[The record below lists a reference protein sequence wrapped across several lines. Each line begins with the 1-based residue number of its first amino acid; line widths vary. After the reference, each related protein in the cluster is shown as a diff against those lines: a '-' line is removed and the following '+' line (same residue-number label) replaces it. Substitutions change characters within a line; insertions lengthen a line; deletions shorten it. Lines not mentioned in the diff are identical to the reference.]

1 MVIDDIWSI
10 HEPALAKIADL
21 LGQSPA
27 ARLASSGD
35 SAPPPYEFIEPGVA
49 MISISGVLL
58 KSLPWW
64 SDSGVTLPGI
74 AKAVK
79 AAAQDESVKSILLAI
94 DSPGGTVAG
103 TLDVA
108 QAVAEA
114 ATKKPVIAY
123 ASDLMAS
130 AAYWIGAQANKV
142 YASNA
147 LTTVGSIGVYG
158 GVVYDTSALAEK
170 AGIKAYVLKA
180 GDAKS
185 FGEFGTKVTPDQLA
199 LAQSR
204 IDQIHAHFKASI
216 QAGRKMTAGQVEQ
229 VSDGRVYLAA
239 DALKVGLID
248 GIKTLDAVVAELVA
262 TSRTQLPAVG
272 QKIMTQAAT
281 EGPKAATL
289 SELKA
294 ACPGAPSDWILAQLE
309 ANATVSAAQ
318 AAYIKAQQDEIAK
331 AKADA
336 EKAKAEAAA
345 QVAKKS
351 TGVDPIVGG
360 NASGGGSESSDDP
373 RVAYDAAIR
382 AAMQDGS
389 NRMEARQKVERAN
402 PRLVRDY
409 LLATNSPD
417 QHASINEKFKA
428 RVK

>member
-10 HEPALAKIADL
+10 HEPALAKISDF
-21 LGQSPA
+21 LGTPQAARLVSSPA
-27 ARLASSGD
+27 A
-35 SAPPPYEFIEPGVA
+35 SAPLYDFIEPGVA

-64 SDSGVTLPGI
+64 SDAGVTLPGI
-74 AKAVK
+74 AKAIK
-79 AAAQDESVKSILLAI
+79 AAMQDDAVTSILLAI

-114 ATKKPVIAY
+114 SRKKPVIAY
-123 ASDLMAS
+123 AQDLMAS
-130 AAYWIGAQANKV
+130 AAYWIGSQASKV

-158 GVVYDTSALAEK
+158 GVVYDTSAMAEK

-185 FGEFGTKVTPDQLA
+185 FGEFGTKVTPDQLS

-204 IDQIHAHFKASI
+204 IDQIHAHFKAAI
-216 QAGRKMTAGQVEQ
+216 GAGRKMQPGQVEQ

-248 GIKTLDAVVAELVA
+248 GIKSLDAVVAELVA
-262 TSRTQLPAVG
+262 TSRAQSPAAG
-272 QKIMTQAAT
+272 KQIMTTAT

-294 ACPGAPSDWILAQLE
+294 ACPGAPSDWILTQLE
-309 ANATVSAAQ
+309 AGATVSAAQ
-318 AAYIKAQQDEIAK
+318 AAFIKSQQDEIAK
-331 AKADA
+331 TQAEA
-336 EKAKAEAAA
+336 EKAKADAAA
-345 QVAKKS
+345 QVARQS
-351 TGVDPIVGG
+351 TGVDPITGG
-360 NASGGGSESSDDP
+360 NASGGGGAASDDP
-373 RVAYDAAIR
+373 RSAYDAAIV
-382 AAMQDGS
+382 AAMKDGTS
-389 NRMEARQKVERAN
+389 RMEARQKVERAN

-409 LLATNSPD
+409 LLATND
-417 QHASINEKFKA
+417 NDKHAAIQEKFKA